1 MPSVSWRAIRAADK
15 ARRRRSSSATSRRR
29 NAVSGVEGRQEA
41 VGISDA
47 VHYDSRVRTSVIALI
62 LMSVSHFSVAAEAEW
77 ETVEEVLAVVGST
90 PILLSDLELAT
101 LVRLVDGEP
110 DEPEDTYRSRL
121 LDARIRLEIEFR
133 DIEDGG
139 LLFRLELDPQRA
151 RETLIERG
159 GGADRLDRESVER
172 GLVAADLDELVLR
185 VAAVDA
191 FVQQRLRPRI
201 SVNMD
206 EIEAAYQQ
214 LLVDEIA
221 TSDEAVPPLAAVR
234 DRLFQLLVE
243 RKLNDE
249 IERWLERAME
259 RQEILR
265 FSR

>member
-1 MPSVSWRAIRAADK
+1 M
-15 ARRRRSSSATSRRR
+15 
-29 NAVSGVEGRQEA
+29 
-41 VGISDA
+41 
-47 VHYDSRVRTSVIALI
+47 RTGVIALI
-62 LMSVSHFSVAAEAEW
+62 FMTVSHFGATAEPEW
-77 ETVEEVLAVVGST
+77 DTVEEVLAVVGST
-90 PILLSDLELAT
+90 PILLSDVELAA
-101 LVRLVDGEP
+101 LVRLIDAEP
-110 DEPEDTYRSRL
+110 DEPDDAYRSRL

-133 DIEDGG
+133 DI
-139 LLFRLELDPQRA
+139 
-151 RETLIERG
+151 
-159 GGADRLDRESVER
+159 
-172 GLVAADLDELVLR
+172 DELVLR

-221 TSDEAVPPLAAVR
+221 TSDETVPPLAVVR

-249 IERWLERAME
+249 IERWLARAME
-259 RQEILR
+259 RQEVLR

>member
-1 MPSVSWRAIRAADK
+1 M
-15 ARRRRSSSATSRRR
+15 
-29 NAVSGVEGRQEA
+29 
-41 VGISDA
+41 
-47 VHYDSRVRTSVIALI
+47 
-62 LMSVSHFSVAAEAEW
+62 
-77 ETVEEVLAVVGST
+77 VGST
-90 PILLSDLELAT
+90 PILLSDLELAA
-101 LVRLVDGEP
+101 LVRFIDAEP
-110 DEPEDTYRSRL
+110 DEPADAYRSRL

-133 DIEDGG
+133 EIEDGG

-151 RETLIERG
+151 REMLIERG
-159 GGADRLDRESVER
+159 GGTDRLDREFESR
-172 GLVAADLDELVLR
+172 GLVTADLDELVLR

-221 TSDEAVPPLAAVR
+221 TSDETVPPLAAVR

-249 IERWLERAME
+249 IERWLARAME

>member
-1 MPSVSWRAIRAADK
+1 MAI
-15 ARRRRSSSATSRRR
+15 
-29 NAVSGVEGRQEA
+29 
-41 VGISDA
+41 
-47 VHYDSRVRTSVIALI
+47 
-62 LMSVSHFSVAAEAEW
+62 SHFGAAAEPQW

-90 PILLSDLELAT
+90 PILLSDVELAT
-101 LVRLVDGEP
+101 LVRLVDVES
-110 DEPEDTYRSRL
+110 DEPEAAYRARL
-121 LDARIRLEIEFR
+121 LGARIRLEIEFR

-151 RETLIERG
+151 RETLIQRG
-159 GGADRLDRESVER
+159 GGETRLFGEFEER
-172 GLVAADLDELVLR
+172 GLQTADLDELVLR

-201 SVNMD
+201 SVNME

-221 TSDEAVPPLAAVR
+221 TSDEPVPPLATVR
-234 DRLFQLLVE
+234 EQLYQLLVE

-259 RQEILR
+259 RQEVLQ

>member
-1 MPSVSWRAIRAADK
+1 MRK
-15 ARRRRSSSATSRRR
+15 
-29 NAVSGVEGRQEA
+29 G
-41 VGISDA
+41 
-47 VHYDSRVRTSVIALI
+47 VIALI
-62 LMSVSHFSVAAEAEW
+62 LLTASHFGAVAEQQW

-90 PILLSDLELAT
+90 PILLSDLELAA
-101 LVRLVDGEP
+101 LIRLIDIEP
-110 DEPEDTYRSRL
+110 DETEEAYRTRL

-139 LLFRLELDPQRA
+139 LLFRLDLDPQQA
-151 RETLIERG
+151 RILLTERG
-159 GGADRLDRESVER
+159 GGEARLLEEFADR
-172 GLVAADLDELVLR
+172 GLQIADLEELVLR

-206 EIEAAYQQ
+206 EIEDAYQQ

-221 TSDEAVPPLAAVR
+221 TSDEEVPPLAIVR
-234 DRLFQLLVE
+234 DQLYQLLVE

>member
-1 MPSVSWRAIRAADK
+1 M
-15 ARRRRSSSATSRRR
+15 
-29 NAVSGVEGRQEA
+29 
-41 VGISDA
+41 
-47 VHYDSRVRTSVIALI
+47 
-62 LMSVSHFSVAAEAEW
+62 
-77 ETVEEVLAVVGST
+77 VGST
-90 PILLSDLELAT
+90 PILLSDVELAA
-101 LVRLVDGEP
+101 LVRLVEAGP
-110 DEPEDTYRSRL
+110 DDDEAIYRSRL

-151 RETLIERG
+151 REMLVERAG
-159 GGADRLDRESVER
+159 GEQPLLERFAER
-172 GLVAADLDELVLR
+172 GLVEADLDELALR

-201 SVNMD
+201 TVNMD

-221 TSDEAVPPLAAVR
+221 TSDEPVPPLAQVR
-234 DRLFQLLVE
+234 GQLHQLLVE

-249 IERWLERAME
+249 IERWLERAGE
-259 RQEILR
+259 RQEVLR

>member
-1 MPSVSWRAIRAADK
+1 M
-15 ARRRRSSSATSRRR
+15 
-29 NAVSGVEGRQEA
+29 
-41 VGISDA
+41 
-47 VHYDSRVRTSVIALI
+47 RTAVIALI
-62 LMSVSHFSVAAEAEW
+62 LMAVSHFGTPAEPEW

-90 PILLSDLELAT
+90 PILLSDLELAA
-101 LVRLVDGEP
+101 LVRLIDAEP
-110 DEPEDTYRSRL
+110 DEPSDAYRSRL

-151 RETLIERG
+151 RQTLIERG
-159 GGADRLDRESVER
+159 GGADRLDSEFVDR
-172 GLVAADLDELVLR
+172 GLTASDLDELVLR

-221 TSDEAVPPLAAVR
+221 TSDETVPPLTAVR
-234 DRLFQLLVE
+234 DRLFELLVE

-249 IERWLERAME
+249 IERWLVRAAE
-259 RQEILR
+259 HQEVLR

>member
-1 MPSVSWRAIRAADK
+1 MR
-15 ARRRRSSSATSRRR
+15 T
-29 NAVSGVEGRQEA
+29 GVITLILVA
-41 VGISDA
+41 VGCFGS
-47 VHYDSRVRTSVIALI
+47 
-62 LMSVSHFSVAAEAEW
+62 AAEADW

-90 PILLSDLELAT
+90 PILLSDVDLAA
-101 LVRLVDGEP
+101 LVRLVDAEP
-110 DEPEDTYRSRL
+110 DESVDAYRSRL
-121 LDARIRLEIEFR
+121 LDARIRLEVEFR

-151 RETLIERG
+151 RQLLIGRG
-159 GGADRLDRESVER
+159 GGADRLDREFEER
-172 GLVAADLDELVLR
+172 GLVEADLDELVLR

-206 EIEAAYQQ
+206 EIEAAYEQ

-221 TSDEAVPPLAAVR
+221 ASGEPLPPLAAVR
-234 DRLFQLLVE
+234 DQVHQLLVE

-249 IERWLERAME
+249 IERWLARAME
-259 RQEILR
+259 RQEVLR

>member
-1 MPSVSWRAIRAADK
+1 MSHRIF
-15 ARRRRSSSATSRRR
+15 T
-29 NAVSGVEGRQEA
+29 
-41 VGISDA
+41 
-47 VHYDSRVRTSVIALI
+47 LI
-62 LMSVSHFSVAAEAEW
+62 LIAVSHFGAAAEPRW

-90 PILLSDLELAT
+90 PILLSDVELAAS
-101 LVRLVDGEP
+101 VRLVEAGP
-110 DEPEDTYRSRL
+110 DDDEAIYRSRL

-151 RETLIERG
+151 REMLVERAG
-159 GGADRLDRESVER
+159 GEQPLLERFAER
-172 GLVAADLDELVLR
+172 GLVEADLDELALR

-201 SVNMD
+201 TVNMD

-221 TSDEAVPPLAAVR
+221 TSDEPVPPLAQVR
-234 DRLFQLLVE
+234 GQLHQLLVE

-249 IERWLERAME
+249 IERWLERAGE
-259 RQEILR
+259 RQEVLR

>member
-1 MPSVSWRAIRAADK
+1 MVF
-15 ARRRRSSSATSRRR
+15 
-29 NAVSGVEGRQEA
+29 
-41 VGISDA
+41 
-47 VHYDSRVRTSVIALI
+47 
-62 LMSVSHFSVAAEAEW
+62 SHFGAAAEPDW

-90 PILLSDLELAT
+90 PILLSDVELAV
-101 LVRLVDGEP
+101 LVRLIGPEP
-110 DEPEDTYRSRL
+110 VETQESYRSRL
-121 LDARIRLEIEFR
+121 LDARIGLEIEFR

-151 RETLIERG
+151 REMLIERG
-159 GGADRLDRESVER
+159 GGEAHLQAQFEER
-172 GLVAADLDELVLR
+172 GLQSADLDELVLR

-191 FVQQRLRPRI
+191 YVQQRLRPRI

-221 TSDEAVPPLAAVR
+221 ASDEPVPPLAAVR
-234 DRLFQLLVE
+234 EQLHLILVE

-249 IERWLERAME
+249 IERWLARARE
-259 RQEILR
+259 RQEVLR

>member
-1 MPSVSWRAIRAADK
+1 MRATI
-15 ARRRRSSSATSRRR
+15 
-29 NAVSGVEGRQEA
+29 
-41 VGISDA
+41 IS
-47 VHYDSRVRTSVIALI
+47 LI
-62 LMSVSHFSVAAEAEW
+62 LMAVSHFGIPAEPQW

-90 PILLSDLELAT
+90 PILLSDLELAE
-101 LVRLVDGEP
+101 LVRLVDGKP
-110 DEPEDTYRSRL
+110 DEPVNAYRSRL

-151 RETLIERG
+151 RQMLIERSG
-159 GGADRLDRESVER
+159 GKDQLDHQFDTK
-172 GLVAADLDELVLR
+172 GLVTADLDELVLR

-191 FVQQRLRPRI
+191 FIQQRLRPRI

-221 TSDEAVPPLAAVR
+221 TSDGTVPPLAAVR

-249 IERWLERAME
+249 IERWLARAME

>member
-1 MPSVSWRAIRAADK
+1 M
-15 ARRRRSSSATSRRR
+15 
-29 NAVSGVEGRQEA
+29 
-41 VGISDA
+41 
-47 VHYDSRVRTSVIALI
+47 HYDNRVRTTIISLI
-62 LMSVSHFSVAAEAEW
+62 LMAVSHFGVAAEPDW
-77 ETVEEVLAVVGST
+77 KTVEEVLAVVGST
-90 PILLSDLELAT
+90 PILLSDLELAA
-101 LVRLVDGEP
+101 LVRLVDA
-110 DEPEDTYRSRL
+110 EPEETTVAYRSRL

-151 RETLIERG
+151 REMLIERG
-159 GGADRLDRESVER
+159 GGTARLDREFDAK
-172 GLVAADLDELVLR
+172 GLVSADLDELVLR

-191 FVQQRLRPRI
+191 YVQQRLRPRI

-221 TSDEAVPPLAAVR
+221 TMDEAVPPLAAVR

-249 IERWLERAME
+249 IERWLARATE
-259 RQEILR
+259 HQEILR

>member
-1 MPSVSWRAIRAADK
+1 M
-15 ARRRRSSSATSRRR
+15 
-29 NAVSGVEGRQEA
+29 
-41 VGISDA
+41 
-47 VHYDSRVRTSVIALI
+47 RTGVIALI
-62 LMSVSHFSVAAEAEW
+62 LMAVSHFGVAAEPEW

-90 PILLSDLELAT
+90 PILLSDLELAA

-110 DEPEDTYRSRL
+110 DEPADAYRSRL
-121 LDARIRLEIEFR
+121 LDARLRLEIEFR

-151 RETLIERG
+151 RQTLIERG
-159 GGADRLDRESVER
+159 GGTAGLDREFDTK
-172 GLVAADLDELVLR
+172 GLVTADLDELVLR

-259 RQEILR
+259 RQEVLR

>member
-1 MPSVSWRAIRAADK
+1 M
-15 ARRRRSSSATSRRR
+15 
-29 NAVSGVEGRQEA
+29 
-41 VGISDA
+41 
-47 VHYDSRVRTSVIALI
+47 RTGVIALI
-62 LMSVSHFSVAAEAEW
+62 LMAVSNFGLATEPDW

-90 PILLSDLELAT
+90 PILLSDLELAA
-101 LVRLVDGEP
+101 LVRLIGA
-110 DEPEDTYRSRL
+110 EPEESAYTYRSRL

-151 RETLIERG
+151 RQTLIERG
-159 GGADRLDRESVER
+159 GGTARLDREFDAR
-172 GLVAADLDELVLR
+172 GLVTADLDELVLR

-249 IERWLERAME
+249 IERWLARAME